1 MILFKILVITIL
13 VIELTITF
21 LIKFNVKGMQD
32 NLYNKVKDKSIERYI
47 REDYP
52 NRSIVSN
59 IILLILIILAIC

>member
-32 NLYNKVKDKSIERYI
+32 NLYDRVKDKSIEHYI

>member
-32 NLYNKVKDKSIERYI
+32 NLYNKVKDKSIEHYI

-52 NRSIVSN
+52 NRSIISN

>member
-1 MILFKILVITIL
+1 MLLFKIITVTALVVELIL
-13 VIELTITF
+13 TF

-32 NLYNKVKDKSIERYI
+32 NLYNKVKDKSIEHYI